1 MNIFVISAF
10 KCKNPFPAM
19 KIPRADFII
28 FLLIFGL
35 PSLATGQSA
44 VRNEKGTAGE
54 VKLQME
60 DEGEQKVRDF
70 YFNATTTPLEVL
82 NGKEYINYFFRG
94 TTTPLL
100 FSNYFFTS
108 TLDFNKRIYNNV
120 KLQYDTY
127 LDEVLFTDT
136 SRMINFEYPRVVLNK
151 DLADGFSFYF
161 QGEFYNFRHIRFTE
175 LSKDNPGDGFYNLVY
190 DGPSMFIIKHRSRLY
205 EKDAV
210 NEYKYAPVKF
220 VLIDGTFIRFTRLK
234 DLARV
239 FGPREEEIR
248 AYIRENR
255 IRTRKTGKSDIAI
268 ILKYYDSL
276 SH

>member
-1 MNIFVISAF
+1 M
-10 KCKNPFPAM
+10 KFPG
-19 KIPRADFII
+19 ADFII

-35 PSLATGQSA
+35 PSLAAGQSA
-44 VRNEKGTAGE
+44 VRNEIGTAVE
-54 VKLQME
+54 VNLQIE

-70 YFNATTTPLEVL
+70 YFSATTTPIEVL

-100 FSNYFFTS
+100 FSNNFFTS
-108 TLDFNKRIYNNV
+108 TLYFNKRIYHNV

-136 SRMINFEYPRVVLNK
+136 SRMISFEYPRVALNK
-151 DLADGFSFYF
+151 ELADGFSFYY
-161 QGEFYNFRHIRFTE
+161 QGEFYNFRHIRFPE
-175 LSKDNPGDGFYNLVY
+175 QSKNNPGDGFYDLVY

-210 NEYKYAPVKF
+210 NEYKYAPVKH
-220 VLIDGTFIRFTRLK
+220 VLIDGTFEKFIRLK
-234 DLARV
+234 DLARL

-248 AYIRENR
+248 SYIRENR
-255 IRTRKTGKSDIAI
+255 IRTRKTSKSDIAG

-276 SH
+276 LR